1 MLEDI
6 PVQKNPQIPRSA
18 LILVALLIVIVLLG
32 LLYLKISG
40 SVEQDTPRVKT
51 MTEVAPSVSSTTNS
65 LGGQIYEKAQN
76 PLDGKLE
83 TQTPVAN
90 PINDAYK
97 NPFE

>member
-1 MLEDI
+1 MLENI
-6 PVQKNPQIPRSA
+6 PVQKNSQIPRPT
-18 LILVALLIVIVLLG
+18 LILVALLIIIVLLG
-32 LLYLKISG
+32 LLYLKMSG
-40 SVEQDTPRVKT
+40 SKETPPTRT
-51 MTEVAPSVSSTTNS
+51 AAEVVPLVSSTTNS